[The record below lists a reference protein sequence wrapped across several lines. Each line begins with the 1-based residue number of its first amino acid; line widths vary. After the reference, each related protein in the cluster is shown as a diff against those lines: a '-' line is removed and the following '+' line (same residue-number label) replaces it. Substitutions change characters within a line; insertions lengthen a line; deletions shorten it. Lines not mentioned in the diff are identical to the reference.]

1 MKNYTKK
8 EADEIIT
15 EYKDNTAYFDG
26 TLTSKE
32 MYELFRYRYS
42 FGEAETMTIIA
53 ALVKSGAKFQ
63 GKI

>member
-8 EADEIIT
+8 EADAIIT
-15 EYKDNTAYFDG
+15 EHKDNTNYFNG
-26 TLTSKE
+26 ILTAKE
-32 MYELFRYRYS
+32 MYELFRYRCS

>member
-8 EADEIIT
+8 EANEII
-15 EYKDNTAYFDG
+15 EEHKDDTNYFNG
-26 TLTSKE
+26 TLTAKE
-32 MYELFRYRYS
+32 MYELFRYRCS
-42 FGEAETMTIIA
+42 FGEAETMTIIS